1 MKSAVFY
8 GKHDIKIEDREL
20 REINENELLVK
31 VKACGICGT
40 DIHIFNG
47 EEGSATVTPP
57 IILGHEYSGEV
68 VKVGK
73 NVENI
78 KNGDKVVIDP
88 NIYCGECDYCRS
100 GKKQLCNNLTA
111 LGVNIDGGFS
121 EYCIVPKGQAYLF
134 NNISFE
140 EAAMVEPTA
149 CCLHGINNIEIK
161 PGDKV
166 LVLGAGAI
174 GLIMLQLA
182 KISGAS
188 VVGVSEPIEKRR
200 ETALELGA
208 DCTLNPMVDSFK
220 EDLKKYFGEGPD
232 VIIECIGNK
241 YVIESAIDIARKGAK
256 ILLFG
261 VSSPNTKVE
270 ISPLEIFKKELTIK
284 GSFINPDTHLD
295 ALNLIVSGK
304 INVEKII
311 THKYELGKI
320 HEALEMQN
328 SAESVKVLVTP

>member
-1 MKSAVFY
+1 MKAAVFY
-8 GKHDIKIEDREL
+8 GKNNIKVEDREC
-20 REINENELLVK
+20 RKMTENEILVK
-31 VKACGICGT
+31 VKACGVCGT

-47 EEGSATVTPP
+47 EEGSAPVTPP

-68 VKVGK
+68 VKVGNK
-73 NVENI
+73 VEDI
-78 KNGDKVVIDP
+78 KIGDKVVIDP
-88 NIYCGECDYCRS
+88 NIYCGECDNCRN
-100 GKKQLCNNLTA
+100 GKKQLCENLTA

-121 EYCIVPKGQAYLF
+121 EYCVVPKEQAYTF

-188 VVGVSEPIEKRR
+188 IVGVSEPIEKRR
-200 ETALELGA
+200 NTALELGA
-208 DCTLNPMVDSFK
+208 DYVLNPMEESFK
-220 EDLKKYFGEGPD
+220 NNLNRYLGKGPD
-232 VIIECIGNK
+232 VIIECTGNK
-241 YVIESAIDIARKGAK
+241 YVIESAFDIAKRGTR

-261 VSSPNTKVE
+261 VSSPDVKVE
-270 ISPLEIFKKELTIK
+270 ISPFEIFKKELIIK
-284 GSFINPDTHLD
+284 GSLINPDTHLS
-295 ALNLIVSGK
+295 ALNLITSGK
-304 INVEKII
+304 INVKPLI
-311 THKYELGKI
+311 TNKFELDKVE
-320 HEALEMQN
+320 EALEMQK
-328 SAESVKVLVTP
+328 SVESVKVLVVS